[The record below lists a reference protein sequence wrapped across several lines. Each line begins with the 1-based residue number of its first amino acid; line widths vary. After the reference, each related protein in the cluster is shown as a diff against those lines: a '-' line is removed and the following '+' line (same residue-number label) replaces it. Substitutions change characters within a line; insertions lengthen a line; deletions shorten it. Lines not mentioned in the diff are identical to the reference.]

1 MWWRSCAL
9 ALVVAVFPHV
19 ADAQDTSKEQSQA
32 ELDAEAFEESDLVG
46 RFWDLSQDQ
55 KRGIFD
61 LRTFQ
66 PNFILPA
73 HYSSD
78 TNEQPMSPSRG
89 PATPLESY
97 QPTEVKL
104 QLSLRTKLFE
114 NLVFGGDVWVAYSQT
129 SLWQAWNSD
138 DSSPF
143 RSTDYKPEVFYI
155 LPWQDEWDFIPG
167 DARIRFAKAGFAHES
182 NGQRKPDSRSWNYVY
197 FGGAVEW
204 GPVVWESTWKQRVNE
219 TGDNDDNPDLIRFRG
234 NFENTLSWRNSLST
248 YSLTRITRELS
259 WDRGSWRLDFTHPL
273 NSEKPDGL
281 RFYIQIFSGYGETLL
296 DYNHRQ
302 NRIGIGFLLLNI

>member
-1 MWWRSCAL
+1 MWWRSCAV
-9 ALVVAVFPHV
+9 ALVVAAFSHV
-19 ADAQDTSKEQSQA
+19 AYAQDTSTEQSQE
-32 ELDAEAFEESDLVG
+32 ELDAEAFKESDLVG
-46 RFWDLSQDQ
+46 RFWDLGQDQ

-78 TNEQPMSPSRG
+78 TNEQPMSPTRG
-89 PATPLESY
+89 PGTPLESY

-167 DARIRFAKAGFAHES
+167 NARIRFAKAGFAHES

-219 TGDNDDNPDLIRFRG
+219 TGDDDDNPDLIRFRG
-234 NFENTLSWRNSLST
+234 NFENRFSWRNALST

>member
-1 MWWRSCAL
+1 MWWRSF
-9 ALVVAVFPHV
+9 ALVLVIAVFPHV
-19 ADAQDTSKEQSQA
+19 AGAQDTSKEQSQA
-32 ELDAEAFEESDLVG
+32 ELDAEAFKKSDLVG

-89 PATPLESY
+89 PGTPLESY

-104 QLSLRTKLFE
+104 QLSLRTKIFE
-114 NLVFGGDVWVAYSQT
+114 NLMFGGDVWVAYSQT

-143 RSTDYKPEVFYI
+143 RSTDYRPEVFYI

-259 WDRGSWRLDFTHPL
+259 WSRGSWRLDFTHPL

>member
-1 MWWRSCAL
+1 MWLRSCAL
-9 ALVVAVFPHV
+9 ALIVLVFPHI

-32 ELDAEAFEESDLVG
+32 ELDAEAFKESDLVG
-46 RFWDLSQDQ
+46 RFWDLNQDQ

>member
-46 RFWDLSQDQ
+46 RFWDLSQDK

-89 PATPLESY
+89 PGTPLESY

-104 QLSLRTKLFE
+104 QLSLRTKIFE
-114 NLVFGGDVWVAYSQT
+114 NLMFGGDVWVAYSQT

-143 RSTDYKPEVFYI
+143 RSTDYRPEVFYI
-155 LPWQDEWDFIPG
+155 LPWQEEWDFIPG
-167 DARIRFAKAGFAHES
+167 NARIRFAKVGFGHES

-234 NFENTLSWRNSLST
+234 NFENRLSWRNSLST
-248 YSLTRITRELS
+248 YSLTRVTRELS